1 MTFITRDEPHDG
13 AKQRGKSLST
23 PSRPEGYA
31 LSPRVNTSVW
41 MLAALSLTRM
51 LSIILPV
58 ASSPL
63 VPQTAMSP
71 APISIVA
78 PGSSTSFFAEPGGD
92 GVAFSSREHADVA
105 HNNANAQTGTSSER
119 KADAGGDA
127 FVALIGEED
136 VQALSGIEE
145 TDPETGAG
153 GSMPSAWRVAVQV
166 NPTGIREPDRSD
178 IERHN
183 ER

>member
-23 PSRPEGYA
+23 PSRPDGYA

-41 MLAALSLTRM
+41 MFAALSPTRM

-71 APISIVA
+71 APTIIVA
-78 PGSSTSFFAEPGGD
+78 PGSAISFSPAPGGGD
-92 GVAFSSREHADVA
+92 EAFSSREQARAIA
-105 HNNANAQTGTSSER
+105 HSAINSSER
-119 KADAGGDA
+119 KTHVRD
-127 FVALIGEED
+127 E
-136 VQALSGIEE
+136 ALS
-145 TDPETGAG
+145 A
-153 GSMPSAWRVAVQV
+153 
-166 NPTGIREPDRSD
+166 
-178 IERHN
+178 
-183 ER
+183 